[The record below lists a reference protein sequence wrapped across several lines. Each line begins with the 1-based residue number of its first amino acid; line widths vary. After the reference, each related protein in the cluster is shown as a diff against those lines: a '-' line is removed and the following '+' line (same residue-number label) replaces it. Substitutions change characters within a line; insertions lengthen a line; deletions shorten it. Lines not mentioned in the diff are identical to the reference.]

1 MTLARHLDTGAGAS
15 GAAGGGRRV
24 SRADRRLADPVSACA
39 FARVSDAS
47 ASQTAPGGSAG
58 GAAGAA
64 AGGAAAAFADAVDGA
79 TSVGASARP
88 APVTPAPAWLD
99 RSAPVNR
106 TPLTAGRAGEP
117 LAPDPTA

>member
-24 SRADRRLADPVSACA
+24 SRADRRLPDPVSACA

-47 ASQTAPGGSAG
+47 ASQTPPGGSAG

-64 AGGAAAAFADAVDGA
+64 AGGAGAAFAAGVDGA
-79 TSVGASARP
+79 TRVGASARP
-88 APVTPAPAWLD
+88 APVAPAAPWLG
-99 RSAPVNR
+99 RSTPVKR
-106 TPLTAGRAGEP
+106 TP
-117 LAPDPTA
+117 